1 MYVMRIT
8 LVLLTGFEPVTL
20 SGQRSERCAY
30 ASSAT
35 GACYFN
41 TLFVFIYQ
49 LFIPAKR

>member
-1 MYVMRIT
+1 MRIT
-8 LVLLTGFEPVTL
+8 LVLLRGFEPLTL

-41 TLFVFIYQ
+41 TRFVFMYQ
-49 LFIPAKR
+49 LSMPAKR